1 MSGGWIGGASDKFRN
16 GYFPVN
22 AKTSFFG
29 NFGELCA
36 QSSVQEGNPTTDLA
50 AQGVK
55 QGVVVAARCAVE
67 GFVGTLGWDVEC
79 VPEAYSAARLELP
92 VVKVK
97 PSLFSG
103 STPAESIANASTGE
117 EPGLIGGRELK
128 PKFLRVDFV
137 DGVGEPA
144 LKGADLPK

>member
-1 MSGGWIGGASDKFRN
+1 MSGGWIVGAGNKIRN

-50 AQGVK
+50 AQRVK
-55 QGVVVAARCAVE
+55 KGVVVAARCAIE

-79 VPEAYSAARLELP
+79 LPKANGATRLELP
-92 VVKVK
+92 VIKVK
-97 PSLFSG
+97 TKLFSG
-103 STPAESIANASTGE
+103 STPAEPVTNATTRKE
-117 EPGLIGGRELK
+117 HGLSDGRELK
-128 PKFLRVDFV
+128 PKFL
-137 DGVGEPA
+137 
-144 LKGADLPK
+144 